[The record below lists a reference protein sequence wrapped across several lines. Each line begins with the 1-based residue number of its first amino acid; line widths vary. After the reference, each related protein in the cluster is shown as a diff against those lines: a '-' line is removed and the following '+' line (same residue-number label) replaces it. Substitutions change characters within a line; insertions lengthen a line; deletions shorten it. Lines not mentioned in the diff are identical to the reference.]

1 MDKQL
6 LEQIIKDKYYDY
18 LKDNSFFIKELYRN
32 PNNYQLFKKYIKDKY
47 HLKVTDKITNVLDDI
62 DLFSSVMNTLK

>member
-1 MDKQL
+1 MNKLL

-18 LKDNSFFIKELYRN
+18 LKDNSFFIKDLYRN
-32 PNNYQLFKKYIKDKY
+32 PNNYRLFKKFIKDKY
-47 HLKVTDKITNVLDDI
+47 HLKITDKITNVLDDI